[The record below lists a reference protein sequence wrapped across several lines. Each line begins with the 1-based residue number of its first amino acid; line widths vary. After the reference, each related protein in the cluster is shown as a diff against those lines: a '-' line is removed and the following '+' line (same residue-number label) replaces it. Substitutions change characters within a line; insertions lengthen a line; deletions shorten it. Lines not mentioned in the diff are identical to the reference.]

1 MNIPGNL
8 FSYPSRDYFSWS
20 ITSTAYGNLDKK
32 KTITA
37 FAFLSYEGVN
47 INAQSRTYN
56 IPFYGPG
63 IQKQIKNHNIGVVWV
78 LPLSTN
84 VRLSRTETETPA
96 FNSTNNIGFDASTY
110 IQFMYSYK
118 FNKGKNV
125 KKLDRKTEV
134 ESDSKSQ
141 AIIK

>member
-1 MNIPGNL
+1 
-8 FSYPSRDYFSWS
+8 
-20 ITSTAYGNLDKK
+20 
-32 KTITA
+32 
-37 FAFLSYEGVN
+37 LSYDGLN
-47 INAQSRTYN
+47 INAQSKTYN
-56 IPFYGPG
+56 IPFWGPG
-63 IQKQIKNHNIGVVWV
+63 VQKQIKDHSIGVVWV

-84 VRLSRTETETPA
+84 VRLSRTETETTGYS
-96 FNSTNNIGFDASTY
+96 STNIIGFDASNY

-125 KKLDRKTEV
+125 KKLNRKVDV

>member
-1 MNIPGNL
+1 
-8 FSYPSRDYFSWS
+8 
-20 ITSTAYGNLDKK
+20 
-32 KTITA
+32 
-37 FAFLSYEGVN
+37 LSYEGVS
-47 INAQSRTYN
+47 INAQSRTYS

-63 IQKQIKNHNIGVVWV
+63 IQKQMKNHSIGVVWV
-78 LPLSTN
+78 LPLSTD
-84 VRLSRTETETPA
+84 VRLSRTETGTSA
-96 FNSTNNIGFDASTY
+96 YSSTNIIGFDASNY

-125 KKLDRKTEV
+125 KKLDKKIDV